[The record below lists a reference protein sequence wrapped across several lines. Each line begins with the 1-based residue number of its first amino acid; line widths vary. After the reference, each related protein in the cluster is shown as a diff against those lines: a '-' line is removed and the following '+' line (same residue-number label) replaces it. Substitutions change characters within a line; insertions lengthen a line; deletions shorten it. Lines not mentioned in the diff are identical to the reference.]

1 MCAIYFFIFKVQKKH
16 FINITEHTEIHCATQ
31 SGNKLSCCSGSQ
43 IHIQNVHGRGTI
55 SFCSCASV
63 AMTADRKFVH
73 RKQRQRIRLY
83 ESRRMHVSPHTHIP
97 PFTLTRLLSQL
108 QASLPPVVHAALH
121 NDGSRRRSATDM
133 FDSMLRACRASPVG
147 HFRGAVSRRVVAK
160 GLISALCN

>member
-1 MCAIYFFIFKVQKKH
+1 
-16 FINITEHTEIHCATQ
+16 
-31 SGNKLSCCSGSQ
+31 
-43 IHIQNVHGRGTI
+43 
-55 SFCSCASV
+55 
-63 AMTADRKFVH
+63 MTADRKFVH

-83 ESRRMHVSPHTHIP
+83 ESRRMHVSPPHTHTLIHSH
-97 PFTLTRLLSQL
+97 TLTQL

-147 HFRGAVSRRVVAK
+147 HFRGAVSRRVEAK